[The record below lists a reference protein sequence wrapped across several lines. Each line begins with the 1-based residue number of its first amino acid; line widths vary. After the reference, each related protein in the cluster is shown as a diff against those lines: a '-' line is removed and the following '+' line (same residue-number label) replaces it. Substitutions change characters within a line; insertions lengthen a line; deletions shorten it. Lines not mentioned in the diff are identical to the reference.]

1 VYNSPRNTTEC
12 IVDTRNYTGS
22 IIDIRNY
29 LVSTD
34 ARNSIMTKIEN
45 PIIPGFN
52 PDPSVIRVGKDYFCT
67 TSTFEYFPGA
77 PIYHSTDLV
86 DWTLIGHGFTR
97 KSQLDIKT
105 VEPGGGVWATTIRHH
120 DGVFYLTTAV
130 FDRYRP
136 QVDDRVWPRGL
147 YIKTDNIWDSASWS
161 DPVYFDQ
168 PGFDQ
173 DLFWDDDG
181 VVYLSSTY
189 RKVDRSPGSKLKDFA
204 IHVSSIDL
212 ATGNSTSQPVMVRE
226 SSSGVSEGSHIFKRG
241 RFYYLFTAEGGTESG
256 HCEWV
261 MRSDKS
267 PFGPY
272 ELGPDNPL
280 WRNTTQDDIQNTG
293 HCDLVE
299 DGDGRWWAVSLGV
312 RPLKVDGV
320 FHSSVF
326 GK

>member
-1 VYNSPRNTTEC
+1 MTT
-12 IVDTRNYTGS
+12 
-22 IIDIRNY
+22 
-29 LVSTD
+29 
-34 ARNSIMTKIEN
+34 IEN

-52 PDPSVIRVGKDYFCT
+52 PDPSIVRVGKDYFCT

-105 VEPGGGVWATTIRHH
+105 VEPGGGVWAVTIRHH
-120 DGVFYLTTAV
+120 EGIFYLTTAV

-147 YIKTDNIWDSASWS
+147 YIKTNNIWDSASWS

-189 RKVDRSPGSKLKDFA
+189 RKVDRNPGSKLKDFA

-261 MRSDKS
+261 LRSDKS

-272 ELGPDNPL
+272 ELGPNNPL
-280 WRNTTQDDIQNTG
+280 WRNTTQDEIQNTG

-299 DGDGRWWAVSLGV
+299 DEQGRWWAVSLGV
-312 RPLKVDGV
+312 RPFKVDGV